1 MRLLFILHVSL
12 YIYPEHSRTK
22 RYKKP
27 PPGHLRASLL
37 VGSLPAFLKFSK
49 FLPPRVLESEC
60 SSNSMA
66 MQQLTFGEKLHH
78 TFAKKKFGGYYIV
91 TRTFQRIL
99 ANAFQSM
106 VSAKKPKT

>member
-1 MRLLFILHVSL
+1 
-12 YIYPEHSRTK
+12 
-22 RYKKP
+22 
-27 PPGHLRASLL
+27 
-37 VGSLPAFLKFSK
+37 
-49 FLPPRVLESEC
+49 
-60 SSNSMA
+60 MA